1 MAPRRAAL
9 GILFAVRRGVPFD
22 AALERGLGALAD
34 ADRRLAHEIA
44 AGILRHERELDDTL
58 APLVPRG
65 LANVDRRITD
75 ILRLGAYQL
84 QHLERIPSHAAVST
98 AVELAR
104 EAAGERATGFVNAVL
119 RKVTRDRQPVERPS
133 VDSAAA
139 MAAQWSHPEWLVA
152 RWIERFGAAE
162 TSRLL
167 EWNNQHP
174 PLVVQPARLSFDELA
189 ARFDAAGVRHF
200 EAPCGA
206 GIVVEESHPDR
217 LPGYADGW
225 FQVQDPAQA
234 LVVKSAGLTPGDTV
248 FDPCAAPGGK
258 ALAFSAQASRVIA
271 GDLARRRLPRL
282 LQNVARVG
290 RDNVRV
296 IIADAAHP
304 PVRPVD
310 LVLLDAPCLGTG
322 TFARHPDARLRV
334 RPEALSRLVTEQA
347 LLLDAVARVVR
358 PGGVLCYATCSLE
371 PEENSLQVD
380 AFLARHPEFRRQPI
394 SGEWPTTADGD
405 LETLPQ
411 RDGMDGA
418 FAARMVRATTA

>member
-22 AALERGLGALAD
+22 AALERGLGTLPD
-34 ADRRLAHEIA
+34 ADRRLAHELA
-44 AGILRHERELDDTL
+44 AGVLRQEHQLDQDI

-65 LANVDRRITD
+65 LNNVDRRIHD

-84 QHLERIPSHAAVST
+84 QHLERIPAHAAVST

-119 RKVTRDRQPVERPS
+119 RKVGREPTSGTQPPADS
-133 VDSAAA
+133 VAALA
-139 MAAQWSHPEWLVA
+139 SRWSHPEWLVE
-152 RWIERFGAAE
+152 RWVERFGPDE

-174 PLVVQPARLSFDELA
+174 PLVVQSARLPLDQLVT
-189 ARFDAAGVRHF
+189 RFDAADVRHF
-200 EAPCGA
+200 EAPFGA
-206 GIVVEESHPDR
+206 GLVMEESRPDR
-217 LPGYADGW
+217 LPGYEDGW

-234 LVVKSAGLTPGDTV
+234 LVVRFAGINPGDTV
-248 FDPCAAPGGK
+248 FDACAAPGGK
-258 ALAFSAQASRVIA
+258 ALALSADASLVVA
-271 GDLARRRLPRL
+271 SDLARRRLPRL

-304 PVRPVD
+304 PVKPVD

-334 RPEALSRLVTEQA
+334 RPEALARLITEQA
-347 LLLDAVARVVR
+347 LLLDAVAAVVR

-380 AFLARHPEFRRQPI
+380 AFLARHPEFRRQPV
-394 SGEWPTTADGD
+394 SGDWPTTAAGD

-418 FAARMVRATTA
+418 FAARMVRVA